1 MSTDTSVIIE
11 ELRPVAVPP
20 PSFSDKRQ
28 ADRLPGGFVASEMTK
43 GPFDPRLAWDLA
55 MQMDPA
61 GDVFRRYGVDEAGAA
76 DLLRMPLFVDTLRR
90 FRREIEK
97 NGTSF
102 RAKAR
107 VMAEDLLAHSYL
119 MATDA
124 EAPPAVRAD
133 LIKWTAKMGD
143 LEPATKK
150 EEGSQG
156 GGFQFQIVFSG
167 QTPPQLVGSSTTL
180 IEGEKV

>member
-11 ELRPVAVPP
+11 ELRPVAAPP

-28 ADRLPGGFVASEMTK
+28 ADRMPGGYVVSDPTK
-43 GPFDPRLAWDLA
+43 GPFNPRLAWDLA

-61 GDVFRRYGVDEAGAA
+61 SDVFRRYGIDDAGA
-76 DLLRMPLFVDTLRR
+76 LVLMRMPLFIDTLKRC
-90 FRREIEK
+90 RREIEE

-107 VMAEDLLAHSYL
+107 VMAEDLLTHSYL

-133 LIKWTAKMGD
+133 LIKWTAKMGN
-143 LEPATKK
+143 LEPAVRKD
-150 EEGSQG
+150 EGGQA

-167 QTPPQLVGSSTTL
+167 AGAPQVVGSSTTL
-180 IEGEKV
+180 IEGEKA

>member
-143 LEPATKK
+143 LEPAAKK
-150 EEGSQG
+150 EEGNQG

-167 QTPPQLVGSSTTL
+167 QTPPQLVGSSTTIL
-180 IEGEKV
+180 EGEKA

>member
-1 MSTDTSVIIE
+1 MTPETVIIE
-11 ELRPVAVPP
+11 ELRPLATPP

-28 ADRLPGGFVASEMTK
+28 ADRLPGGFVASDLTK

-150 EEGSQG
+150 DEGG
-156 GGFQFQIVFSG
+156 GGSGFQFQIVFSG
-167 QTPPQLVGSSTTL
+167 NTAPQLVGAGTTL
-180 IEGEKV
+180 IEGEKA